1 MTRRACV
8 ACPRVYSGGLNCP
21 GCGEPG
27 EPLTE
32 TASGPVLEVR
42 RGRPPVADKRRIRN
56 FRANDAEYARIVA
69 NASAAGLSLAAFV
82 RLRCS

>member
-1 MTRRACV
+1 MTATKGDTPKRRA
-8 ACPRVYSGGLNCP
+8 
-21 GCGEPG
+21 
-27 EPLTE
+27 
-32 TASGPVLEVR
+32 
-42 RGRPPVADKRRIRN
+42 GRPPVADKRRIRN

>member
-1 MTRRACV
+1 
-8 ACPRVYSGGLNCP
+8 
-21 GCGEPG
+21 
-27 EPLTE
+27 
-32 TASGPVLEVR
+32 VLEVR